1 MYLHAGGNVVVRE
14 SDIIGIFDIDNMNTE
29 ETMKDFLRR
38 AEKNGRCRMAGDN
51 LPKSFILLY
60 ENGEESVIFSQISAQ
75 SLIKR
80 VAFRDM

>member
-14 SDIIGIFDIDNMNTE
+14 SDIIGIFDIDNMNTQ
-29 ETMKDFLRR
+29 ETMKEFLRR

-51 LPKSFILLY
+51 LPKSFVLLY

-80 VAFRDM
+80 AAFRDM

>member
-1 MYLHAGGNVVVRE
+1 MYLHAGGNVVVRD
-14 SDIIGIFDIDNMNTE
+14 SDIIGIFDIDNMHTE

-38 AEKNGRCRMAGDN
+38 AEKNGRCRIAGDN
-51 LPKSFILLY
+51 LPKSFILLI
-60 ENGEESVIFSQISAQ
+60 EDGKETVIFSQISAQ